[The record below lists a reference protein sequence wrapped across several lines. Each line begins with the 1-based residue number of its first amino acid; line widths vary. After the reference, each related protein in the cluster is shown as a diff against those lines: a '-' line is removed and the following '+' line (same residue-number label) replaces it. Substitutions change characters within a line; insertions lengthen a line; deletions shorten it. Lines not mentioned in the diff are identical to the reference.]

1 MLPAYRKALRDLY
14 TADVNKL
21 LLDLREYRKRI
32 NRFLVASENSPALRL
47 QQDRALTASTLASSR
62 MDGNDVSESRLI
74 ELAKQDTEP
83 TSNKEREAMGARFA
97 ISTVEDNFRF
107 IRVSTGAISQLHRDF
122 FRYSTDSDGGRW
134 ADNDSPAF
142 YAGELNRM
150 NARRFGGELATKRAL
165 LRDACDNY
173 RQAVARRETDPIVGT
188 CMFTLDV
195 LNIQPFASGNGR
207 LARLLFQMLAYQNG
221 YMAPRYVSVCER
233 LERMGEKFEQT
244 VAACPRVVPAGASE
258 YDAETDYEPFV
269 VMMLETLLDC
279 CREFESQYNLGT
291 VSADTPEEPEPV
303 QPEPKTS
310 GTRRSRFDISLE
322 ERLAL
327 RAEMQATS
335 REILRKAVAPAFAGT
350 QDAPKAI
357 RPAASQ
363 PTTVAAPAQAT
374 SSTATTQ
381 PAVSAEVQAG
391 EKQPVAPETAS
402 AGTEVV
408 TEEHPGSSTSTHSE
422 ATGEPAPVKAAG
434 SQLGTSQ
441 TASPARPEEADL
453 PEGEHTGG
461 SNEDIVRAFFDSL
474 QGDAAKKDVVAACPN
489 MSAKTVERMIQK
501 LLAEGYIVKLGAA
514 RATTYRKA

>member
-32 NRFLVASENSPALRL
+32 NRFLVENENSPALRL

-150 NARRFGGELATKRAL
+150 NARRFGGELATKRAM

-173 RQAVARRETDPIVGT
+173 RQAVARREFDPLVEA

-221 YMAPRYVSVCER
+221 YMAPRYVSICER
-233 LERMGEKFEQT
+233 LERLGEQFEQT

-258 YDAETDYEPFV
+258 YDAETSYEPFV
-269 VMMLETLLDC
+269 LMMLEALLDC
-279 CREFESQYNLGT
+279 CREFESQY
-291 VSADTPEEPEPV
+291 
-303 QPEPKTS
+303 
-310 GTRRSRFDISLE
+310 
-322 ERLAL
+322 
-327 RAEMQATS
+327 
-335 REILRKAVAPAFAGT
+335 
-350 QDAPKAI
+350 
-357 RPAASQ
+357 
-363 PTTVAAPAQAT
+363 
-374 SSTATTQ
+374 
-381 PAVSAEVQAG
+381 
-391 EKQPVAPETAS
+391 
-402 AGTEVV
+402 
-408 TEEHPGSSTSTHSE
+408 
-422 ATGEPAPVKAAG
+422 
-434 SQLGTSQ
+434 
-441 TASPARPEEADL
+441 
-453 PEGEHTGG
+453 
-461 SNEDIVRAFFDSL
+461 
-474 QGDAAKKDVVAACPN
+474 
-489 MSAKTVERMIQK
+489 
-501 LLAEGYIVKLGAA
+501 
-514 RATTYRKA
+514 

>member
-32 NRFLVASENSPALRL
+32 NRFLMENENSPALRL

-62 MDGNDVSESRLI
+62 MDGNDISESRLI

-142 YAGELNRM
+142 YASELNRM
-150 NARRFGGELATKRAL
+150 SARRFGGELVTKRAL

-173 RQAVARRETDPIVGT
+173 RQAVTRREFDPLVEA
-188 CMFTLDV
+188 CMFALDV
-195 LNIQPFASGNGR
+195 LNIQPFSSGNGR

-221 YMAPRYVSVCER
+221 YMVTRYVSICER
-233 LERMGEKFEQT
+233 LEQLGEQFEQT

-269 VMMLETLLDC
+269 VMMLEALLDC
-279 CREFESQYNLGT
+279 CREFESQYRLDA
-291 VSADTPEEPEPV
+291 VSFNTPEEPQPA
-303 QPEPKTS
+303 QPEPKAS
-310 GTRRSRFDISLE
+310 GPRRSRFDISLE

-335 REILRKAVAPAFAGT
+335 REILRKAVNPAFSGVLET
-350 QDAPKAI
+350 PKAEHAATAQCAAEAPTQPVQTTE
-357 RPAASQ
+357 PAQS
-363 PTTVAAPAQAT
+363 AAP
-374 SSTATTQ
+374 TA
-381 PAVSAEVQAG
+381 VQAG
-391 EKQPVAPETAS
+391 EKQPAAPAVGSADAAGAAKESAEATAY
-402 AGTEVV
+402 AR
-408 TEEHPGSSTSTHSE
+408 TEEGDDIATADSPTDQLE
-422 ATGEPAPVKAAG
+422 AA
-434 SQLGTSQ
+434 Q
-441 TASPARPEEADL
+441 TVATAQTEEADL
-453 PEGEHTGG
+453 LEGEHTG
-461 SNEDIVRAFFDSL
+461 SNEEVVRAFFDGL

-501 LLAEGYIVKLGAA
+501 LLAEGYILKLGAA

>member
-21 LLDLREYRKRI
+21 LFDLREYRKRI
-32 NRFLVASENSPALRL
+32 NRFLMENENSPALRL

-122 FRYSTDSDGGRW
+122 FRYSTDSDGCRW

-142 YAGELNRM
+142 YASELDRM
-150 NARRFGGELATKRAL
+150 SARRFGGELVTKRAL

-173 RQAVARRETDPIVGT
+173 RQAVARREFDPLVEA

-221 YMAPRYVSVCER
+221 YMAPRYVSICER
-233 LERMGEKFEQT
+233 LERLGEKFEQT

-258 YDAETDYEPFV
+258 YDAETNYEPFV
-269 VMMLETLLDC
+269 VMMLEALLDC
-279 CREFESQYNLGT
+279 CREFESQYKLDT
-291 VSADTPEEPEPV
+291 ISADIPEEPEPV
-303 QPEPKTS
+303 QPEPKANS
-310 GTRRSRFDISLE
+310 PRRSRFDISLE

-335 REILRKAVAPAFAGT
+335 REILRKAVNPAFSGVPAT
-350 QDAPKAI
+350 PKAEQAT
-357 RPAASQ
+357 AARR
-363 PTTVAAPAQAT
+363 TVAAPAAPVPVTAPAQPAA
-374 SSTATTQ
+374 STA
-381 PAVSAEVQAG
+381 VQG
-391 EKQPVAPETAS
+391 DEKQPAAPATGSADATGATEENTETPASTQPEAVNGNSPAKAPAEQPETIQAAAS
-402 AGTEVV
+402 AQ
-408 TEEHPGSSTSTHSE
+408 TEETE
-422 ATGEPAPVKAAG
+422 
-434 SQLGTSQ
+434 
-441 TASPARPEEADL
+441 L
-453 PEGEHTGG
+453 PEGEHTG
-461 SNEDIVRAFFDSL
+461 SNEKVVRAFFDGL

-501 LLAEGYIVKLGAA
+501 LLAEGYIQKLGAA

>member
-32 NRFLVASENSPALRL
+32 NRFLVENENSPALRL

-142 YAGELNRM
+142 YASELNRM
-150 NARRFGGELATKRAL
+150 SARRFGGELATKRAL

-173 RQAVARRETDPIVGT
+173 RQAVARREFDPLVEA

-221 YMAPRYVSVCER
+221 YMAPRYVSICER
-233 LERMGEKFEQT
+233 LERLGEKFELT

-258 YDAETDYEPFV
+258 YDAETNYEPFV
-269 VMMLETLLDC
+269 LMMLEALLDC
-279 CREFESQYNLGT
+279 CREFESQYKLDS
-291 VSADTPEEPEPV
+291 VSVDIPEEPEPV
-303 QPEPKTS
+303 QPEPKAN
-310 GTRRSRFDISLE
+310 GPRRSRFDISLE

-335 REILRKAVAPAFAGT
+335 REILRKAVNPAFSGIPETPKAEQATAARSAAATPAAPAPVT
-350 QDAPKAI
+350 APAQ
-357 RPAASQ
+357 PAASAAVQ
-363 PTTVAAPAQAT
+363 ESEKQAAAPAADPADAAGAT
-374 SSTATTQ
+374 EENTETPTGAQ
-381 PAVSAEVQAG
+381 PEAVNGNSPANAPAEQ
-391 EKQPVAPETAS
+391 PETIQAAAS
-402 AGTEVV
+402 AQ
-408 TEEHPGSSTSTHSE
+408 TEETE
-422 ATGEPAPVKAAG
+422 
-434 SQLGTSQ
+434 
-441 TASPARPEEADL
+441 L
-453 PEGEHTGG
+453 PEGEHTG
-461 SNEDIVRAFFDSL
+461 SNEEVVRAFFDGL

-501 LLAEGYIVKLGAA
+501 LLAEGYIQKLGAA

>member
-32 NRFLVASENSPALRL
+32 NRFLVANENLPALRL
-47 QQDRALTASTLASSR
+47 QQERTLTISTLASNR
-62 MDGNDVSESRLI
+62 MDGNGVSETRLI
-74 ELAKQDTEP
+74 ELARQNTEP
-83 TSNKEREAMGARFA
+83 TSNKECEAMGTRFA
-97 ISTVEDNFRF
+97 ISTVEDTFRF

-122 FRYSTDSDGGRW
+122 FRYITDSDGSRW

-142 YAGELNRM
+142 YASELNRLS
-150 NARRFGGELATKRAL
+150 ARRFGGGLATKRTL
-165 LRDACDNY
+165 LRDACNNY

-221 YMAPRYVSVCER
+221 YMAPRYISVHER
-233 LERMGEKFEQT
+233 LERMCEKFEQT

-279 CREFESQYNLGT
+279 CKEFESQYNLGT
-291 VSADTPEEPEPV
+291 VSVDTPEEPEPV
-303 QPEPKTS
+303 QAEPKA
-310 GTRRSRFDISLE
+310 GAARRSRFDISLE

-335 REILRKAVAPAFAGT
+335 REILRKTVDPAFAST
-350 QDAPKAI
+350 QDTPRMARSAATQHTPVQPA
-357 RPAASQ
+357 PAAAPVQ
-363 PTTVAAPAQAT
+363 PV
-374 SSTATTQ
+374 TATAIPASENQ
-381 PAVSAEVQAG
+381 PEAPSADPAG
-391 EKQPVAPETAS
+391 AASIVEDRPETAKD
-402 AGTEVV
+402 ANPATMNGNATAQAPVDR
-408 TEEHPGSSTSTHSE
+408 SE
-422 ATGEPAPVKAAG
+422 AIKTD
-434 SQLGTSQ
+434 
-441 TASPARPEEADL
+441 SPAQPEKTDL
-453 PEGEHTGG
+453 SEGEHAE
-461 SNEDIVRAFFDSL
+461 SNEDVVRAFFDTL

>member
-32 NRFLVASENSPALRL
+32 NRFLVANENSPALRL

-142 YAGELNRM
+142 YASELNRM
-150 NARRFGGELATKRAL
+150 SSRRFGGELATKRAL

-173 RQAVARRETDPIVGT
+173 RQAVARREFDPLVEA

-221 YMAPRYVSVCER
+221 YMAPRYMSVCER
-233 LERMGEKFEQT
+233 LEHLGDKFEQT

-258 YDAETDYEPFV
+258 YDAETNYEPFV
-269 VMMLETLLDC
+269 VMMLEALLDC
-279 CREFESQYNLGT
+279 CREFESQYNLDT
-291 VSADTPEEPEPV
+291 VSADIPEEPEPV
-303 QPEPKTS
+303 QSEPKENS
-310 GTRRSRFDISLE
+310 PRRSRFDISLE

-335 REILRKAVAPAFAGT
+335 REILRKAVNPAFSGVLETPEAEQATAARRAVATPAAPAPVT
-350 QDAPKAI
+350 APAQ
-357 RPAASQ
+357 PAASTAIQECEKQAAVLAADPADAAGATEESTETPADAQ
-363 PTTVAAPAQAT
+363 PEAANGNAIAN
-374 SSTATTQ
+374 A
-381 PAVSAEVQAG
+381 SAEQ
-391 EKQPVAPETAS
+391 PETIQAAAS
-402 AGTEVV
+402 AQ
-408 TEEHPGSSTSTHSE
+408 TEETE
-422 ATGEPAPVKAAG
+422 
-434 SQLGTSQ
+434 
-441 TASPARPEEADL
+441 L
-453 PEGEHTGG
+453 PEGEHTG
-461 SNEDIVRAFFDSL
+461 SNEEVVRAFFDGL

-501 LLAEGYIVKLGAA
+501 LLAEGYIQKLGAA